1 MKREVLVVDFG
12 TIKLSKL
19 DTLPLEMGRLEMNV
33 PVRVKLSVENDTV
46 KDISVVG
53 IEVSCGCTK
62 AMPSV
67 STAKPGELIPFT
79 FDLSPDK
86 RPNRFT
92 HTIKINFVDLA
103 VGVKLSGQYSLPFEF
118 SPSVLLF
125 KNEGGQ
131 FTANFTLRTY
141 DKYRLAPISKSLKI
155 SDGFTLELKQADE
168 FTVHGQVTSQLSVNE
183 ALHRVR
189 EVLEFRGVFENMV
202 GAERNFSH
210 HVDATYE
217 GALTISPPIIS
228 IRSSGDI
235 LFRKSHVKNGIQHAD
250 HD

>member
-1 MKREVLVVDFG
+1 MYSHLRSLAFLFAFDIACVTVNPALVCSQESAENRLSVEATSINNVDAVPMKREVLVVDFG

-86 RPNRFT
+86 RPNCFT

-141 DKYRLAPISKSLKI
+141 DKYRLAPISKS
-155 SDGFTLELKQADE
+155 
-168 FTVHGQVTSQLSVNE
+168 
-183 ALHRVR
+183 
-189 EVLEFRGVFENMV
+189 
-202 GAERNFSH
+202 
-210 HVDATYE
+210 
-217 GALTISPPIIS
+217 
-228 IRSSGDI
+228 
-235 LFRKSHVKNGIQHAD
+235 
-250 HD
+250 